1 MAASADALTRLVLR
15 PPGGGGGGGDDVI
28 APQAGTG
35 LLGKTATLDV
45 CAYDQHRH
53 GIWRLP
59 ACWIS
64 TCILPQLTYTPTLF
78 LCHGV
83 SSVPHRSSTTLKGL
97 AAKLAASGSGTT
109 GGAAPP
115 SAQYGAPQQHNN
127 RLPRMVHLREVE
139 RRLMDHSRNRRVI
152 RMLLLRVRHLQ
163 VGIDLRVTALLLH
176 RDNTVSPSKD
186 STANLNRVNMASS
199 SNMVSPSKQPQ
210 YGQPPQGYGQ
220 QPQYGQPHQQQEQQQ
235 QQQQHHG
242 GAAPGGGPDANA
254 ILATLRQCVVD
265 QKITAFYPP
274 GSLEPIAAK
283 IAQSGALPRLASE
296 WNIPMEVAIDTA
308 KLALFDTVLYCDD
321 SGSMA
326 FEEGGTRIDDLK
338 VVISRCAYATSL
350 FDFDGIQVRF
360 MKSVLRSWHDRSRV
374 EGNGINSESGAMQ
387 LIENVKFSGLTPLGQ
402 ALDEKV
408 LQPLVLGP
416 ARAGR
421 LQKPVVVIAVT
432 DGIPSEPRDNITRV
446 IINAN
451 RELARTRY
459 GPDAISYQFAQVGN
473 DQKARAFLE
482 ELDKHPEI
490 GDLIDTTSNYENE
503 ADDFARNNAGV
514 ELTPSLW
521 LVKLLLGPIDSSYDT
536 KDE

>member
-1 MAASADALTRLVLR
+1 MHLCRDSPPNSPPQDKVQQEEPPHLQPNTVPLNNNNMVLPLLLLNSSNTVPLNKLQLMVRLL
-15 PPGGGGGGGDDVI
+15 
-28 APQAGTG
+28 
-35 LLGKTATLDV
+35 
-45 CAYDQHRH
+45 
-53 GIWRLP
+53 
-59 ACWIS
+59 
-64 TCILPQLTYTPTLF
+64 
-78 LCHGV
+78 
-83 SSVPHRSSTTLKGL
+83 
-97 AAKLAASGSGTT
+97 
-109 GGAAPP
+109 
-115 SAQYGAPQQHNN
+115 
-127 RLPRMVHLREVE
+127 EVE
-139 RRLMDHSRNRRVI
+139 RRLMARLRNQRPIVMLHLLDRR
-152 RMLLLRVRHLQ
+152 RPLRT
-163 VGIDLRVTALLLH
+163 DLRRATVNPSKVSTVNLNRA
-176 RDNTVSPSKD
+176 NTVSRSHTVSLSK
-186 STANLNRVNMASS
+186 
-199 SNMVSPSKQPQ
+199 PQ
-210 YGQPPQGYGQ
+210 YGQPPQ
-220 QPQYGQPHQQQEQQQ
+220 QQQ
-235 QQQQHHG
+235 QQPAFGG
-242 GAAPGGGPDANA
+242 GAPGSGPDANA

-274 GSLEPIAAK
+274 GSLEPIAAR

-308 KLALFDTVLYCDD
+308 KLALFDTILYCDD

-338 VVISRCAYATSL
+338 VVISRCAFATSL

-360 MKSVLRSWHDRSRV
+360 MNSRV
-374 EGNGINSESGAMQ
+374 EGNGINCESAAMQ
-387 LIENVKFSGLTPLGQ
+387 LINQVKFSGLTPLGQ

>member
-1 MAASADALTRLVLR
+1 HH
-15 PPGGGGGGGDDVI
+15 
-28 APQAGTG
+28 Q
-35 LLGKTATLDV
+35 
-45 CAYDQHRH
+45 
-53 GIWRLP
+53 
-59 ACWIS
+59 
-64 TCILPQLTYTPTLF
+64 
-78 LCHGV
+78 
-83 SSVPHRSSTTLKGL
+83 GL

-115 SAQYGAPQQHNN
+115 SAQFGAPQLQYGAPPQQQQQYGAPQQQQAPAYGASPGSGAPAYGSQQKPAGNMYAPPPGPPPPSN
-127 RLPRMVHLREVE
+127 
-139 RRLMDHSRNRRVI
+139 I
-152 RMLLLRVRHLQ
+152 RPTSYGAAPPH
-163 VGIDLRVTALLLH
+163 G
-176 RDNTVSPSKD
+176 
-186 STANLNRVNMASS
+186 
-199 SNMVSPSKQPQ
+199 Q
-210 YGQPPQGYGQ
+210 YGQPQQGQYGQPQQGQYGQQQQYGQPQQGYGQ
-220 QPQYGQPHQQQEQQQ
+220 QPQYGYGQQPQYGQAQQQ
-235 QQQQHHG
+235 QQQQPQPHHG
-242 GAAPGGGPDANA
+242 GAAAGGGPDANA
-254 ILATLRQCVVD
+254 ILATLSQCVVD
-265 QKITAFYPP
+265 QRITAFYPP

-283 IAQSGALPRLASE
+283 IAQSGALPRLAGE
-296 WNIPMEVAIDTA
+296 WNIPMEVAIDTT
-308 KLALFDTVLYCDD
+308 KLALFNTVLYCDD
-321 SGSMA
+321 SGLMA

-360 MKSVLRSWHDRSRV
+360 MNSRV

-416 ARAGR
+416 
-421 LQKPVVVIAVT
+421 KPVVVIAVT

-451 RELARTRY
+451 SELVRTRY
-459 GPDAISYQFAQVGN
+459 GSDAISYQFAQVGN

-503 ADDFARNNAGV
+503 ADDIARNNAGV

>member
-1 MAASADALTRLVLR
+1 MA
-15 PPGGGGGGGDDVI
+15 GGDVI
-28 APQAGTG
+28 APQAGAG

-45 CAYDQHRH
+45 CAYDQDRQ

-59 ACWIS
+59 AWWTS
-64 TCILPQLTYTPTLF
+64 TCITPQLTYTPTLF
-78 LCHGV
+78 PCHGDC
-83 SSVPHRSSTTLKGL
+83 SAPHRSLTTIRDSPPNSPPRDQAQPEELPLPQPNTVHPNYSTVLLPNNNNNTVRL
-97 AAKLAASGSGTT
+97 S
-109 GGAAPP
+109 
-115 SAQYGAPQQHNN
+115 NN

-163 VGIDLRVTALLLH
+163 VIIDLRVTALLLH
-176 RDNTVSPSKD
+176 TDNTVSPSKD
-186 STANLNRVNMASS
+186 NTANLNRVNMASS
-199 SNMVSPSKQPQ
+199 SNMVSLSKGMDNSLSTVNLIK
-210 YGQPPQGYGQ
+210 YGQA
-220 QPQYGQPHQQQEQQQ
+220 QQQ
-235 QQQQHHG
+235 QQQQQQPHHG
-242 GAAPGGGPDANA
+242 GAAAGGGPDANA
-254 ILATLRQCVVD
+254 ILATLSQCVVD

-283 IAQSGALPRLASE
+283 IAQSGALPRLAGE

-360 MKSVLRSWHDRSRV
+360 MNSRV

-451 RELARTRY
+451 SELVRTRY
-459 GPDAISYQFAQVGN
+459 GSDAISYQFAQVGN